1 MIDLSTLTTFFG
13 WCTVINIAFYSFT
26 ALMLLVIRGPVIKLH
41 SSLSGVA
48 EERLPEMYFSFLANY
63 KLAFIMFNLIP
74 YLA

>member
-1 MIDLSTLTTFFG
+1 
-13 WCTVINIAFYSFT
+13 
-26 ALMLLVIRGPVIKLH
+26 PVIKLH

-74 YLA
+74 YLALRVMQ